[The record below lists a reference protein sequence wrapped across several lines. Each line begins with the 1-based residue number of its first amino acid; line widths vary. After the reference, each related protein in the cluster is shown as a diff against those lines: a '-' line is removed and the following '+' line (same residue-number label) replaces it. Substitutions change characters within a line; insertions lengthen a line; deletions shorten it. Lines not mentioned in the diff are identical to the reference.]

1 MYLSAATSFVFT
13 AFFTAQLGSSVCIQ
27 LLNWQLFIRGKTFT
41 NKFDILFTPFGT
53 YTGEVTSIQGE
64 KMTIEVTS
72 PTGKG
77 NMWVE
82 YEIEGTLWKKQGG
95 DK

>member
-1 MYLSAATSFVFT
+1 MSKQEQKTQFNI
-13 AFFTAQLGSSVCIQ
+13 GDSVYM
-27 LLNWQLFIRGKTFT
+27 NS
-41 NKFDILFTPFGT
+41 PFGT

-77 NMWVE
+77 NVWAE